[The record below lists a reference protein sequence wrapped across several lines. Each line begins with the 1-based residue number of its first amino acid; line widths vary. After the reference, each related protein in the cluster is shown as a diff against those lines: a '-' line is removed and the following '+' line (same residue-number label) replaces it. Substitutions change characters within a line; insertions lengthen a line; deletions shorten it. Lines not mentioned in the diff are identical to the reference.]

1 MKTKAPSKKRSQAS
15 DVSGS
20 GQFMALSQAERL
32 RRIHEWWDKLGR
44 LPKAKR
50 RARMIELGMLTPRRQ
65 GARLSHGP
73 CAAGTE
79 GVEQRF
85 DFAGLKGRLLS
96 SSYPP
101 PKASPCMN
109 P

>member
-50 RARMIELGMLTPRRQ
+50 RARMIELGMLTPE
-65 GARLSHGP
+65 GKVPVYPMDHVPLGP
-73 CAAGTE
+73 RE
-79 GVEQRF
+79 
-85 DFAGLKGRLLS
+85 
-96 SSYPP
+96 
-101 PKASPCMN
+101 
-109 P
+109 